1 LDYYGIDQ
9 LNLQELLITGSN
21 IEILEGEGYQSG
33 IMFLKKYFLYGSRKL
48 TYKIVEYCIN
58 KGYSLTVS
66 DCSARKFGK
75 RE

>member
-1 LDYYGIDQ
+1 M
-9 LNLQELLITGSN
+9 
-21 IEILEGEGYQSG
+21 LEGEGYQSG

-48 TYKIVEYCIN
+48 TYEVIEYCID
-58 KGYSLTVS
+58 KSYSFTIN